1 LGNSKNGSS
10 PGISSRAIAFVMYIY
25 INDLTM
31 IINHVTDVL
40 FADDT
45 SVLIMDKNYED

>member
-1 LGNSKNGSS
+1 
-10 PGISSRAIAFVMYIY
+10 
-25 INDLTM
+25 M

-45 SVLIMDKNYED
+45 RVLIMDKNYEDLNRK

>member
-1 LGNSKNGSS
+1 
-10 PGISSRAIAFVMYIY
+10 
-25 INDLTM
+25 M

-45 SVLIMDKNYED
+45 RVLIMDKNYEDLNRKWTLFSISQWFDAIN